1 MPTQVK
7 KEEMPTPTPETTKDN
22 WRDLSTY
29 ACKTCRFFVP
39 KDDKVGRCRR
49 HAPVVGEGYP
59 VTYPSDWCGD
69 HKLGSA
75 PS

>member
-1 MPTQVK
+1 MGTKVEK
-7 KEEMPTPTPETTKDN
+7 GEMPQPESVTAKDN

-29 ACKTCRFFVP
+29 NCKTCRFYVP

-49 HAPVVGEGYP
+49 HAPTMGGFPVV
-59 VTYPSDWCGD
+59 YPSDWCGD
-69 HKLGSA
+69 HKLGAA